1 MSDIILFDKGLTK
14 TDTQQIETDIFNYRS
29 KELFINLKP
38 SDIPP
43 LEHPDRDAFLDYEEE
58 KCLLG
63 VTVNGVYI
71 PGTLYWDFNHF
82 AISKE
87 VKDSRGIKRNIA
99 VRPDIRDNDWKI
111 HMALYES
118 EQQKKNLVMGT
129 ARQLSKSKN
138 IASVFGCDLMLHDG
152 RINLLMAGSEIYIT
166 PIIEYLY
173 FGTENCTDFF
183 RVPRLTRNK
192 VSKLIEWGFK
202 ATDGENIVKSKL
214 HIRNAQEGKNTE
226 VSAGVTVH
234 RAAVDEIATFP
245 YNSSY
250 RTILPAL
257 IGEDGVRSS
266 SLLAFTGG
274 NSQKSKDAEETFMNP
289 TPQVCSTFRN
299 EEKDTGFFLDGTHR
313 QDLKIVI
320 KLGDYLNVADKT
332 SELYDL
338 PIRVTD
344 LEKANKILDEEELA
358 AAKSQDPTALIK
370 QRMYN
375 PRRISDMFLTE
386 NKNPFNID
394 ALLRHKEFLLANPIG
409 VAVDLYKDETGVHYS
424 FSKKKPIPEYPIK
437 NQLIDL
443 DAPIM
448 IYDFPKYQED
458 FYGLH
463 VGGFDPVSN
472 DGTTIGDSIAAFYV
486 MRRNHTD
493 IADPY
498 RDCIVASYAAR
509 PRSFAK
515 IYLKNVE
522 LLQEMYNMQIL
533 HESTNNGVFQH
544 FDKILKSWFLMDSF
558 GLQKSINFKAS
569 ANSPKGL
576 PATVQ
581 NNKARLEV
589 LLVYL
594 EEDLPDGSL
603 GLTRIPDPLLID
615 ELIAYD
621 GMGGDSR
628 NTDRIDAFTLCL
640 LQCTSLERFNKVR
653 PFVTH
658 IKKEEKKETKVK
670 LRNSMGIATGVKYGR
685 KTSFGY

>member
-14 TDTQQIETDIFNYRS
+14 ADTQKIETDIFNYRS

-257 IGEDGVRSS
+257 IGEDGVRNS

-320 KLGDYLNVADKT
+320 KLGDYLNVEDKT

-394 ALLRHKEFLLANPIG
+394 ALLRHKEYLLANPVGTCIE
-409 VAVDLYKDETGVHYS
+409 LFKDNGEIRYN
-424 FSKKKPIPEYPIK
+424 FSTKKPIPEYPIK

-443 DAPIM
+443 DAPIV
-448 IYDFPKYQED
+448 IYDFPKYEKD
-458 FYGLH
+458 HYALS
-463 VGGFDPVSN
+463 VGGFDPISQ
-472 DGTTIGDSIAAFYV
+472 DMTTIGDSIASFYI

-493 IADPY
+493 IEDPF
-498 RDCIVASYAAR
+498 RDVMIASYSAR
-509 PRSFAK
+509 PRSFRK
-515 IYLKNVE
+515 TYLRNVE
-522 LLQEMYNMQIL
+522 LLQEFYNCQIL
-533 HESTNNGVFQH
+533 HESTNNPVFQY
-544 FDKILKSWFLMDSF
+544 FDTIRKSHVLMDSF
-558 GLQKSINFKAS
+558 GLQKSISPTTKAS
-569 ANSPKGL
+569 SPKGL
-576 PATVQ
+576 PATTN

-589 LLVYL
+589 LLAYL
-594 EEDLPDGSL
+594 EEDLPDGQL
-603 GLTRIPDPLLID
+603 GLTRILDPLLID
-615 ELIAYD
+615 ELVAYD
-621 GMGGDSR
+621 GMGVGTR

-658 IKKEEKKETKVK
+658 IKKEEKKEVQTK
-670 LRNSMGIATGVKYGR
+670 LRNSMGIATGVRYGR
-685 KTSFGY
+685 KTKFGY